1 MRNNN
6 KETLKKILEE
16 ISQTSE
22 WDSSSLLAILRKYP
36 KEKKFTFA
44 KDELVSAF
52 HEFKDLIE
60 NREIVEERIRKKPT
74 RTNSGVAVVTVLT
87 KPYPCP
93 GNCIYCP
100 NEPNMPKSYISS
112 EPGAQRAL
120 TNKFD
125 PYAQVYNRLIA
136 LKNIGHNIEKVEL
149 IILGGTWSFYPEKY
163 QLFFIHECYRAM
175 NDIKKDTLN
184 IVEPRENYFKKTSW
198 KELEKEHK
206 RNENAYCRNVG
217 LVLETRP
224 DYITEGEVIKMR
236 KFGCTKVQLGI
247 QSMSNAVLK
256 KNNIGRKAKDVTE
269 AFKLLRLAGFK
280 IHGHW
285 MANLYGSTPKKD
297 ILDYKK
303 LWSKKLSPDELKIYP
318 TSTIPNTKL
327 YSLYKK
333 GLYKPYSEDELEHV
347 LKTIL
352 PMTPRYC
359 RLTRIIR
366 DIPSYEIAAGNKRTN
381 LRQMIEDKLKEE
393 GTVVQDIRSREIKEE
408 KISKEDIEMER
419 IEYMTTVGKE
429 VFLSFK
435 TKKDDRICGFLRLFL
450 PNRRYIKNHFINELK
465 GCSIIREVHVYGKVL
480 GLKDES
486 TGESQHLG
494 LGKELIEEAEK
505 ISKEKGFRKISV
517 ISAIGTREY
526 YRMRGYELIEL
537 YMRKTL

>member
-163 QLFFIHECYRAM
+163 QLFFI
-175 NDIKKDTLN
+175 L
-184 IVEPRENYFKKTSW
+184 
-198 KELEKEHK
+198 
-206 RNENAYCRNVG
+206 
-217 LVLETRP
+217 
-224 DYITEGEVIKMR
+224 
-236 KFGCTKVQLGI
+236 
-247 QSMSNAVLK
+247 
-256 KNNIGRKAKDVTE
+256 
-269 AFKLLRLAGFK
+269 
-280 IHGHW
+280 
-285 MANLYGSTPKKD
+285 
-297 ILDYKK
+297 
-303 LWSKKLSPDELKIYP
+303 
-318 TSTIPNTKL
+318 
-327 YSLYKK
+327 
-333 GLYKPYSEDELEHV
+333 
-347 LKTIL
+347 
-352 PMTPRYC
+352 
-359 RLTRIIR
+359 
-366 DIPSYEIAAGNKRTN
+366 
-381 LRQMIEDKLKEE
+381 
-393 GTVVQDIRSREIKEE
+393 
-408 KISKEDIEMER
+408 
-419 IEYMTTVGKE
+419 
-429 VFLSFK
+429 
-435 TKKDDRICGFLRLFL
+435 
-450 PNRRYIKNHFINELK
+450 
-465 GCSIIREVHVYGKVL
+465 
-480 GLKDES
+480 
-486 TGESQHLG
+486 
-494 LGKELIEEAEK
+494 
-505 ISKEKGFRKISV
+505 
-517 ISAIGTREY
+517 
-526 YRMRGYELIEL
+526 
-537 YMRKTL
+537 